1 MIQPGGSSSGSA
13 GKVKGLIVAMTGV
26 MGFTFNAIG
35 PSMPLIREDLG
46 MGRSL
51 AGLHFTAL
59 AAGGL
64 VLGPILERFSLRYGR
79 KPVFWTAA
87 VGLVTGALVIGASP
101 VVALSLA
108 GALITGLGGAALLI
122 TGRSALADSD
132 RASIGL
138 SMVQNDTSWSFG
150 AILAGLTIT
159 VLVDRG
165 LGWRPAF
172 AIPALIAVGLL
183 VKGMRNPF
191 PASAPSVASSPDIS
205 LSVAYWLTWAAFI
218 PAAAGEWSI
227 LAWSAGYMV
236 DAHGVSLEHGAF
248 SVSVF
253 LAAMLFGRALGT
265 RLARK
270 FSVANLLFGGLSI
283 AVAGSAAVW
292 ATQSATGALISLAGT
307 GLGVS
312 LLAPMLISSAVE
324 TTARTDTATS
334 RISVAASLAILSAP
348 FGLGVLADQ
357 VGIQRAWGVIPLLF
371 VTAAVL
377 TAASYRK
384 RLEPAG
390 AKE

>member
-1 MIQPGGSSSGSA
+1 MQPDGSPSISA
-13 GKVKGLIVAMTGV
+13 GKVKGLIVAMTGI

-64 VLGPILERFSLRYGR
+64 VLGPILERFSRRFGR
-79 KPVFWTAA
+79 KRVFWTAA
-87 VGLVTGALVIGASP
+87 GGLVTGALVIGASP
-101 VVALSLA
+101 TVAVSLA

-132 RASIGL
+132 RAAIGL

-150 AILAGLTIT
+150 AIMAGLTVT

-172 AIPALIAVGLL
+172 VIPAVIAAGLL
-183 VKGMRNPF
+183 VMRMRNPF
-191 PASAPSVASSPDIS
+191 PAGSQGLASSADLS

-236 DAHGVSLEHGAF
+236 DAQGVSLEHGAF
-248 SVSVF
+248 SVTVF
-253 LAAMLFGRALGT
+253 LAAMLLGRALGT

-270 FSVANLLFGGLSI
+270 FSVTYLLAGGMSI
-283 AVAGSAAVW
+283 AIAGSAAVW
-292 ATQSATGALISLAGT
+292 AAPSATGALIALAGT

-324 TTARTDTATS
+324 TTTRTDTATA
-334 RISVAASLAILSAP
+334 RISVAASVAILSAP

-357 VGIQRAWGVIPLLF
+357 VGIRQAWGVIPLLF
-371 VTAAVL
+371 VTAAAL
-377 TAASYRK
+377 TTASYRK
-384 RLEPAG
+384 RPRPA
-390 AKE
+390 AARE